1 MMAQPAQVFAE
12 TGSQPLHRRERR
24 PVTLAA
30 YGTRE
35 DGSLAEM
42 TVVDLSFDGCG
53 VICTAALVSGERL
66 NVSVVGRGSAPAIV
80 RWVDGARAGLS
91 FESVAASDASGKQ
104 ARCHQRISVD
114 GQVTMRRAGKLS
126 FRVHIYDLS
135 PDGCKAEFVER
146 PELDEQLWIK
156 FDGLEALEARVC
168 WLAGSRAGV
177 KFNRALHP
185 AVFDLVLAR
194 LGSRPARPSAP

>member
-1 MMAQPAQVFAE
+1 MAQLGQAFAE
-12 TGSQPLHRRERR
+12 AGSQPLHRRERR

-30 YGTRE
+30 YGARE
-35 DGSLAEM
+35 DGSAAEM

-53 VICTAALVSGERL
+53 VICTAALIAGERL
-66 NVSVVGRGSAPAIV
+66 NLTVVGRGTAAAVV

-91 FESVAASDASGKQ
+91 FDAAEHQETPTKQ
-104 ARCHQRISVD
+104 PRIHERVSVD
-114 GQVTMRRAGKLS
+114 GEVTMRRAGKIS

-156 FDGLEALEARVC
+156 FDGLEALEARVR
-168 WLAGSRAGV
+168 WLAGARAGV

-185 AVFDLVLAR
+185 AVFDLVVAR
-194 LGSRPARPSAP
+194 LGPGVARPSAA